1 MIFKILKPSDK
12 DTVKSYIDKLPE
24 GKKYEVSINQQ
35 REKRSI
41 NQNSLYWLWIACIC
55 DETGNSKQKVHN
67 ELGMMFLPLKTGKL
81 GVEPISTTT
90 LDTLR
95 MKKYLDEVCLWAAE
109 FLGCILPDPED
120 LYWAEFYDKYK
131 HLI

>member
-1 MIFKILKPSDK
+1 MIFRILKPSDK
-12 DTVKSYIDKLPE
+12 ETIKSYLDKLPE
-24 GKKYEVSINQQ
+24 GKKYEVSVNLQ

-41 NQNSLYWLWIACIC
+41 NQNSLYWLWVACIC
-55 DETGNSKQKVHN
+55 DETGNSKGKVHS
-67 ELGMMFLPLKTGKL
+67 ELGKMFLPLKTGKL

-90 LDTLR
+90 LDTLQ

-120 LYWAEFYDKYK
+120 LYWNEFYDKYK
-131 HLI
+131 HMI